1 MRIVHVVESTA
12 TGTLSVICMIS
23 NRLASEGH
31 EVYVVFSR
39 RDETPAN
46 LPSLFH
52 PKVHLR
58 HFQMKGRPV
67 TSILFGLRRELNSL
81 RPDIVHLHSSF
92 AGFLGRLSTISSL
105 RSTRFFYSPHCI
117 SFMRSDVSRL
127 KKTCFIGL
135 EALACLKKSTYV
147 ACSESERA
155 IVRRYLRTQVVLVE
169 NALDKHVTTS
179 YLAASTQERP
189 RPSRCV
195 VTVGGIRR
203 QKNPELFAEIA
214 RLFKRRDVEF
224 VWIGDGD
231 EAAKKV
237 LADANVTVTGWLS
250 RSIAME
256 KVKGAEAYLSTS
268 SWEGMPI
275 SIIEAM
281 ALGTPIVAS
290 SCPGNIDVLS
300 HARTGMIFNSA
311 EEAVASLT
319 RMMEDDNF
327 RIAMAERA
335 QDEVRK
341 RFSEDRFFDDVTALY
356 QAQMPLIEI

>member
-1 MRIVHVVESTA
+1 MKIVHVVESTA
-12 TGTLSVICMIS
+12 TGTLSVVCMIS

-31 EVYVVFSR
+31 EVYVIFSKR
-39 RDETPAN
+39 SETPDN
-46 LPSLFH
+46 LSSLFH
-52 PKVHLR
+52 PNVQLR
-58 HFQMKGRPV
+58 QFQMKGRPV

-92 AGFLGRLSTISSL
+92 AGFLGRLSTISCLKSAK
-105 RSTRFFYSPHCI
+105 FFYSPHCI

-135 EALACLKKSTYV
+135 EALACLKRSTYV

-155 IVRRYLRTQVVLVE
+155 IVRRYLRTRVVLVE
-169 NALDKHVTTS
+169 NALDKHMATDHLVG
-179 YLAASTQERP
+179 STQEP
-189 RPSRCV
+189 TRPSSCV

-214 RLFKRRDVEF
+214 CLFKRQDVEF

-231 EAAKKV
+231 EAAKKA
-237 LADANVTVTGWLS
+237 LREANVTVTGWLS
-250 RSIAME
+250 RSVVME
-256 KVKGAEAYLSTS
+256 RVKSADVYLSTS

-290 SCPGNIDVLS
+290 GCPGNVDVLS
-300 HARTGMIFNSA
+300 HGQTGMIFNSA
-311 EEAVASLT
+311 KEAVASLT
-319 RMMEDDNF
+319 RMMDNDDF
-327 RIAMAERA
+327 RIAIAERA

-341 RFSEDRFFDDVTALY
+341 RFSEDRFFYDVAALY
-356 QAQMPLIEI
+356 ETQMT

>member
-1 MRIVHVVESTA
+1 MKIVHVVESTA
-12 TGTLSVICMIS
+12 TGTLSVVCMIS

-31 EVYVVFSR
+31 EVYVVFSKR
-39 RDETPAN
+39 SETPDN
-46 LPSLFH
+46 LASLFH
-52 PKVHLR
+52 PDVHLR
-58 HFQMKGRPV
+58 QFQMKGRPM

-92 AGFLGRLSTISSL
+92 AGFLGRLSTILSL
-105 RSTRFFYSPHCI
+105 KSARFFYSPHCI

-169 NALDKHVTTS
+169 NALDKQVAANHPN
-179 YLAASTQERP
+179 ASTQERP
-189 RPSRCV
+189 LPSRSV

-214 RLFKRRDVEF
+214 RLFKRQDVEF

-231 EAAKKV
+231 EATKKV
-237 LADANVTVTGWLS
+237 LEQANVRVTGWLS
-250 RSIAME
+250 RTDAME
-256 KVKGAEAYLSTS
+256 RVKGAEVYLSTS

-281 ALGTPIVAS
+281 ALGTAIVAS
-290 SCPGNIDVLS
+290 GCSGNIDVLR
-300 HARTGMIFNSA
+300 HARTGMIFSSA
-311 EEAVASLT
+311 EEAVSTLT
-319 RMMEDDNF
+319 RMMDDDDF
-327 RIAMAERA
+327 RKAIAENA
-335 QDEVRK
+335 QDEVRR
-341 RFSEDRFFDDVTALY
+341 RFSEDRFFDDITALY
-356 QAQMPLIEI
+356 ETQMT